1 MNEKSLEVLNQ
12 YDVKIMGCVRGR
24 GGILVSTDKGEKLLM
39 ECSKQDKY
47 YLREDC
53 ITRAVKENGFE
64 NVDTYVRNSDN
75 EIISVL
81 PDEGRKYVLKD
92 MYPGSECNVK
102 NLRDIKA
109 SVSTMA
115 KLHIALN
122 AASSSLCINDSGV
135 RLSRGS
141 IKDTVVRHTRELKMA
156 ENYLKNKKRR
166 TEYELTIYRQLGKF
180 YSEARTAVDML
191 QNSEVEARLEKALDS
206 NELVHGNFNYHNVI
220 ICDKPERGN
229 YPAGSNASGVMTAV
243 TNMDKC
249 RIDCQIWDLYQ
260 FMRKILEKYNW
271 DIDLAFKMLD
281 EYDKVKPIEDGELK
295 VLSVLF
301 TFPEKFWKITN
312 YYYNMNKAWVPPKSI
327 EKLESCIAQNGRRL
341 DFLATIRAM

>member
-24 GGILVSTDKGEKLLM
+24 GGILVSTDKGEKLLL

-102 NLRDIKA
+102 NLQDIKA

-115 KLHIALN
+115 RLHIALN
-122 AASSSLCINDSGV
+122 AASRSLCFNDSGV

-206 NELVHGNFNYHNVI
+206 NELIHGNFNYHNVI
-220 ICDKPERGN
+220 ICDKPERGS
-229 YPAGSNASGVMTAV
+229 YPAGSNSSGVMTAV
-243 TNMDKC
+243 TNMEKC

-281 EYDKVKPIEDGELK
+281 EYDKVKPVEDGELK

-301 TFPEKFWKITN
+301 SFPEKFWKITN

>member
-24 GGILVSTDKGEKLLM
+24 GGILVSTDKGEKLLL

-102 NLRDIKA
+102 NLQDIKA

-115 KLHIALN
+115 RLHIALN
-122 AASSSLCINDSGV
+122 AASRSLCFNDSGV

-206 NELVHGNFNYHNVI
+206 NELIHGNFNYHNVI
-220 ICDKPERGN
+220 ICDKPERGS
-229 YPAGSNASGVMTAV
+229 YPAGSNSSGVMTAV
-243 TNMDKC
+243 TNMEKC

-281 EYDKVKPIEDGELK
+281 EYDKVKPVEDGELK

-301 TFPEKFWKITN
+301 SFPEKFWKITN

-327 EKLESCIAQNGRRL
+327 EKLENCIAQNGRRL

>member
-24 GGILVSTDKGEKLLM
+24 GGILVSTDKGEKLLL

-53 ITRAVKENGFE
+53 ITRAVKESGFE
-64 NVDTYVRNSDN
+64 NVDTYVRNCDN

-102 NLRDIKA
+102 NLQDIKA

-115 KLHIALN
+115 RLHIALN
-122 AASSSLCINDSGV
+122 AASRSLCFNDSGV

-206 NELVHGNFNYHNVI
+206 NELIHGNFNYHNVI

-229 YPAGSNASGVMTAV
+229 CPAGSNTAGVMTAV
-243 TNMDKC
+243 TNMEKC
-249 RIDCQIWDLYQ
+249 RVDCQIWDLYQ

-281 EYDKVKPIEDGELK
+281 EYDKVKPVEDGELK

-327 EKLESCIAQNGRRL
+327 EKLENCIAQNGRRL

>member
-24 GGILVSTDKGEKLLM
+24 GGILVSTDKGEKLLL

-102 NLRDIKA
+102 NLQDIKA

-115 KLHIALN
+115 RLHIALN
-122 AASSSLCINDSGV
+122 AASRSLCFNDSGV

-206 NELVHGNFNYHNVI
+206 NELIHGNFNYHNVI

-229 YPAGSNASGVMTAV
+229 CPAGSNTDGVMTAV
-243 TNMDKC
+243 TNMEKC
-249 RIDCQIWDLYQ
+249 RVDCQIWDLYQ

-281 EYDKVKPIEDGELK
+281 EYDKVKPVEDGELK

-327 EKLESCIAQNGRRL
+327 EKLENCIDQNGRRL

>member
-24 GGILVSTDKGEKLLM
+24 GGILVSTDKGEKLLL

-141 IKDTVVRHTRELKMA
+141 IKDIVERHTRELKMA

-206 NELVHGNFNYHNVI
+206 NELIHGNFNYHNVI
-220 ICDKPERGN
+220 ICDKPERGS
-229 YPAGSNASGVMTAV
+229 YPAGSNSSGVMTAV
-243 TNMDKC
+243 TNMEKC

-327 EKLESCIAQNGRRL
+327 EKLESCIGQNGRRL

>member
-24 GGILVSTDKGEKLLM
+24 GGILVSTDKGEKLLL

-122 AASSSLCINDSGV
+122 AASRSLCINYSGV

-229 YPAGSNASGVMTAV
+229 YPAGSNTSGVMTAV
-243 TNMDKC
+243 TNMEKC

>member
-1 MNEKSLEVLNQ
+1 
-12 YDVKIMGCVRGR
+12 
-24 GGILVSTDKGEKLLM
+24 
-39 ECSKQDKY
+39 
-47 YLREDC
+47 
-53 ITRAVKENGFE
+53 
-64 NVDTYVRNSDN
+64 
-75 EIISVL
+75 
-81 PDEGRKYVLKD
+81 
-92 MYPGSECNVK
+92 
-102 NLRDIKA
+102 
-109 SVSTMA
+109 MA

-141 IKDTVVRHTRELKMA
+141 IKDTIERHTRELKMA

-206 NELVHGNFNYHNVI
+206 NELIHGNFNYHNVI
-220 ICDKPERGN
+220 ICDKPERGS
-229 YPAGSNASGVMTAV
+229 YPAGSNSSGVMTAV
-243 TNMDKC
+243 TNMEKC

-281 EYDKVKPIEDGELK
+281 EYDKVKPVEDGELK

-301 TFPEKFWKITN
+301 SFPEKFWKITN

>member
-92 MYPGSECNVK
+92 MYPGGECNVK

-206 NELVHGNFNYHNVI
+206 NELIHGNFNYHNVI
-220 ICDKPERGN
+220 ICDKPERGS
-229 YPAGSNASGVMTAV
+229 YPAGSNSSGVMTAV
-243 TNMDKC
+243 TNMEKC

-281 EYDKVKPIEDGELK
+281 EYDKVKPVEDGELK

>member
-122 AASSSLCINDSGV
+122 AASRSLCFNDSGV

-206 NELVHGNFNYHNVI
+206 NELIHGNFNYHNVI
-220 ICDKPERGN
+220 ICDKPERGS
-229 YPAGSNASGVMTAV
+229 YPAGSNSSGVMTAV
-243 TNMDKC
+243 TNMEKC

-281 EYDKVKPIEDGELK
+281 EYDKVKPVEDGELK

-301 TFPEKFWKITN
+301 SFPEKFWKITN

>member
-24 GGILVSTDKGEKLLM
+24 GGILVSTDKGEKLLL

-206 NELVHGNFNYHNVI
+206 NELIHGNFNYHNVI

-229 YPAGSNASGVMTAV
+229 YPAGSNTSGVMTAV
-243 TNMDKC
+243 TNMEKC

-281 EYDKVKPIEDGELK
+281 EYDKVKPVEDGELK

>member
-24 GGILVSTDKGEKLLM
+24 GGILVSTDKGEKLLL

-206 NELVHGNFNYHNVI
+206 NELIHGNFNYHNVI
-220 ICDKPERGN
+220 ICDKPERGS
-229 YPAGSNASGVMTAV
+229 YPAGSNSSGVMTAV
-243 TNMDKC
+243 TNMEKC

-281 EYDKVKPIEDGELK
+281 EYDKVKPVEDGELK

>member
-24 GGILVSTDKGEKLLM
+24 GGILVSTDKGEKLLL

-102 NLRDIKA
+102 NLQDIKA

-229 YPAGSNASGVMTAV
+229 YPAGSNTSGVMTAV
-243 TNMDKC
+243 TNMEKC

>member
-24 GGILVSTDKGEKLLM
+24 GGILVSTDKGEKLLL

-229 YPAGSNASGVMTAV
+229 YPAGSNTSGVMTAV
-243 TNMDKC
+243 TNMEKC
-249 RIDCQIWDLYQ
+249 RINCQIWDLYQ

>member
-115 KLHIALN
+115 KLHIALK

-141 IKDTVVRHTRELKMA
+141 IKDTVERHTRELKMA

-206 NELVHGNFNYHNVI
+206 NELIHGNFNYHNVI

-229 YPAGSNASGVMTAV
+229 CPAGSNTAGVMTAV
-243 TNMDKC
+243 TNMEKC
-249 RIDCQIWDLYQ
+249 RVDCQIWDLYQ

-281 EYDKVKPIEDGELK
+281 EYDKVKPVEDGELK

-327 EKLESCIAQNGRRL
+327 EKLENCIAQNGRRL

>member
-24 GGILVSTDKGEKLLM
+24 GGILVSTDKGEKLLL

-166 TEYELTIYRQLGKF
+166 TEYELTIYRQLGKL

-206 NELVHGNFNYHNVI
+206 NELIHGNFNYHNVI
-220 ICDKPERGN
+220 ICDKPERGS
-229 YPAGSNASGVMTAV
+229 YPAGSNSSGVMTAV
-243 TNMDKC
+243 TNMEKC

-327 EKLESCIAQNGRRL
+327 EKLDSCIAQNGRRL

>member
-24 GGILVSTDKGEKLLM
+24 GGILVSTDKGEKLLL

-206 NELVHGNFNYHNVI
+206 NELIHGNFNYHNVI
-220 ICDKPERGN
+220 ICDKPERGS
-229 YPAGSNASGVMTAV
+229 YPAGSNSSGVMTAV
-243 TNMDKC
+243 TNMEKC

-281 EYDKVKPIEDGELK
+281 EYDKVKPVEDGELK

-301 TFPEKFWKITN
+301 SFPEKFWKITN

>member
-24 GGILVSTDKGEKLLM
+24 GGILVSTDKGEKLLL

-229 YPAGSNASGVMTAV
+229 YPAGSNTSGVMTAV
-243 TNMDKC
+243 TNMEKC

>member
-122 AASSSLCINDSGV
+122 AASRSLCINDSGV

-206 NELVHGNFNYHNVI
+206 NELIHGNFNYHNVI
-220 ICDKPERGN
+220 ICDKPERGS
-229 YPAGSNASGVMTAV
+229 YPAGSNSSGVMTAV
-243 TNMDKC
+243 TNMEKC

-281 EYDKVKPIEDGELK
+281 EYDKVKPVEDGELK

-301 TFPEKFWKITN
+301 SFPEKFWKITN

>member
-24 GGILVSTDKGEKLLM
+24 GGILVSTDKGEKLLL

-206 NELVHGNFNYHNVI
+206 NELIHGNFNYHNVI
-220 ICDKPERGN
+220 ICDKPERGS
-229 YPAGSNASGVMTAV
+229 YPAGSNSSGVMTAV
-243 TNMDKC
+243 TNMEKC

-281 EYDKVKPIEDGELK
+281 EYDKVKPVEDGELK

-327 EKLESCIAQNGRRL
+327 EKLENCIAQNGRRL

>member
-24 GGILVSTDKGEKLLM
+24 GGILVSTDKGEKLLL

-102 NLRDIKA
+102 NLQDIKA

-115 KLHIALN
+115 RLHIALN

-206 NELVHGNFNYHNVI
+206 NELIHGNFNYHNVI
-220 ICDKPERGN
+220 ICDKPERGS
-229 YPAGSNASGVMTAV
+229 YPAGSNSSGVMTAV
-243 TNMDKC
+243 TNMEKC

-271 DIDLAFKMLD
+271 DIDLAFKILD
-281 EYDKVKPIEDGELK
+281 EYDKVKPVEDGELK

-301 TFPEKFWKITN
+301 SFPEKFWKITN

>member
-24 GGILVSTDKGEKLLM
+24 GGILVSTDKGEKLLL

-75 EIISVL
+75 EIISAL

-141 IKDTVVRHTRELKMA
+141 IKDTVIRHTRELKMA

-166 TEYELTIYRQLGKF
+166 TEYELTIYKQLGKF

-206 NELVHGNFNYHNVI
+206 NELIHGNFNYHNVI

-229 YPAGSNASGVMTAV
+229 YSAGSNTSGVMAAV
-243 TNMDKC
+243 TNMEKC

-281 EYDKVKPIEDGELK
+281 EYDKVKPVEDGELK

-341 DFLATIRAM
+341 DFLATIRTM

>member
-122 AASSSLCINDSGV
+122 AASRSLCFNDSGV

-206 NELVHGNFNYHNVI
+206 NELIHGNFNYHNVI
-220 ICDKPERGN
+220 ICDKPERGS
-229 YPAGSNASGVMTAV
+229 YPAGSNSSGVMTAV
-243 TNMDKC
+243 TNIEKC

-281 EYDKVKPIEDGELK
+281 EYDKVKPVEDGELK

-301 TFPEKFWKITN
+301 SFPEKFWKITN

-327 EKLESCIAQNGRRL
+327 EKLENCIAQNGRRL

>member
-206 NELVHGNFNYHNVI
+206 NELIHGNFNYHNVI
-220 ICDKPERGN
+220 ICDKPERGS
-229 YPAGSNASGVMTAV
+229 YPAGSNSSGVMTAV
-243 TNMDKC
+243 TNMEKC

-281 EYDKVKPIEDGELK
+281 EYDKVKPVEDGELK

-301 TFPEKFWKITN
+301 SFPEKFWKITN

>member
-24 GGILVSTDKGEKLLM
+24 GGILVSTDKGEKLLL

-141 IKDTVVRHTRELKMA
+141 IRDTVVRHTRELKMA

-206 NELVHGNFNYHNVI
+206 NELIHGNFNYHNVI
-220 ICDKPERGN
+220 ICDKPERGS
-229 YPAGSNASGVMTAV
+229 YPAGSNSSGVMTAV
-243 TNMDKC
+243 TNMEKC

-281 EYDKVKPIEDGELK
+281 EYDKVKPVEDGELK

-301 TFPEKFWKITN
+301 SFPEKFWKITN

>member
-53 ITRAVKENGFE
+53 ITRAVKESGFE
-64 NVDTYVRNSDN
+64 NVDTYVRNCDN

-115 KLHIALN
+115 KLHIALK

-141 IKDTVVRHTRELKMA
+141 IKDTVERHTRELKMA

-206 NELVHGNFNYHNVI
+206 NELIHGNFNYHNVI
-220 ICDKPERGN
+220 ICDKPERGS
-229 YPAGSNASGVMTAV
+229 YPAGSNSSGVMTAV
-243 TNMDKC
+243 TNMEKC

>member
-102 NLRDIKA
+102 NLQDIKA

-115 KLHIALN
+115 RLHIALN
-122 AASSSLCINDSGV
+122 AASRSLCFNDSGV

-206 NELVHGNFNYHNVI
+206 NELIHGNFNYHNVI
-220 ICDKPERGN
+220 ICDKPERGS
-229 YPAGSNASGVMTAV
+229 YPAGSNSSGVMTAV
-243 TNMDKC
+243 TNMEKC

-281 EYDKVKPIEDGELK
+281 EYDKVKPVEDGELK

-301 TFPEKFWKITN
+301 SFPEKFWKITN